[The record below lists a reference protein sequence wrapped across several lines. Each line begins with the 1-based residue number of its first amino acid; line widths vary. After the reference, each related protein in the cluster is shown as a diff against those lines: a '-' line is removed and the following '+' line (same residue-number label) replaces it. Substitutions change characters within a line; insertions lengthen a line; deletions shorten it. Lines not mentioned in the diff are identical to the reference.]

1 MNTQEI
7 SGNLC
12 QNMVLFHRK
21 SQLSYED
28 FAAALGVSK
37 SLLQRLESGHGNV
50 TLNTLCVIAEAL
62 RLHPALLLTDLPQ
75 RLEAPVC
82 SAVLSMLLLYW
93 VLPEPEQRTFLG
105 LLQAMGRPSDG
116 WL

>member
-28 FAAALGVSK
+28 FAAALGVPLEE
-37 SLLQRLESGHGNV
+37 LLEKGGEDQ
-50 TLNTLCVIAEAL
+50 
-62 RLHPALLLTDLPQ
+62 
-75 RLEAPVC
+75 
-82 SAVLSMLLLYW
+82 
-93 VLPEPEQRTFLG
+93 
-105 LLQAMGRPSDG
+105 
-116 WL
+116 

>member
-12 QNMVLFHRK
+12 QNMVLLHRK

-37 SLLQRLESGHGNV
+37 SLLQRLE
-50 TLNTLCVIAEAL
+50 
-62 RLHPALLLTDLPQ
+62 
-75 RLEAPVC
+75 APVC

-93 VLPEPEQRTFLG
+93 DLPEPEQRTFLG